1 MKKNRFDHLST
12 IADTKTALKHI
23 FHVAADN
30 RRATLE
36 LQNQIE
42 ELKVRSL
49 KLKNAMVN
57 EISFVFFLSIF
68 SIKTQLKKNNVRILL
83 AMLNA

>member
-12 IADTKTALKHI
+12 IADTKTALKHV
-23 FHVAADN
+23 FHVAADS

-42 ELKVRSL
+42 ELKVRRCL
-49 KLKNAMVN
+49 D
-57 EISFVFFLSIF
+57 
-68 SIKTQLKKNNVRILL
+68 TQI
-83 AMLNA
+83 A

>member
-12 IADTKTALKHI
+12 IADTKIALKHV

-36 LQNQIE
+36 LQNQVD
-42 ELKVRSL
+42 ELKVR
-49 KLKNAMVN
+49 
-57 EISFVFFLSIF
+57 IFLD
-68 SIKTQLKKNNVRILL
+68 
-83 AMLNA
+83 